1 MAQMGRRSQSDR
13 TKEGSVNRIN
23 SVYCM
28 TIDANFNGNM
38 TLKNPYKLIARIFLD
53 LLMLS
58 AIGNALTI
66 FMIPGDL
73 WSVKVV
79 LTNCLFS
86 IGIGYPAWKGMSYI
100 VVVLERKLPW
110 LQYPIKRLVSQVL
123 SLTLF
128 SGLIIFLGFTIWIKL
143 SEGLDLESIFAMVL
157 SSLKVVYIFVF
168 LSLLLGNAILF
179 FKNWKEATI
188 QQEELK
194 RAHLALQYQTLK
206 DQVRPH
212 FLFNSLSSL
221 VTLINTDPEK
231 ATLFVHRLS
240 DVYRYV
246 LEQRENE
253 LVPVEEE
260 LKFLEDYVYLQQ
272 IRFGE
277 NLQVQYNLKLEPKRM
292 VVTECGHAYRAT
304 VIEGPYWAGIED
316 GQTPIPSFHYVEWVA
331 EALRTGKIKI
341 DPDKRIKEP
350 VTYQDSCNYIR
361 NGGLADVAREI
372 MGYIAEDF
380 REMTPN
386 REHNFCCGGGGGL
399 NGIGRYRQQR
409 NIGMKVKLKQIVDTG
424 AKLVIAPC
432 HNCWDA
438 IRDLEEVY
446 KAGIRWSFLKP
457 LLINMAVIPEHLKPK
472 DE

>member
-1 MAQMGRRSQSDR
+1 
-13 TKEGSVNRIN
+13 
-23 SVYCM
+23 
-28 TIDANFNGNM
+28 M
-38 TLKNPYKLIARIFLD
+38 TLKNPYKQVVRIFLE

-58 AIGNALTI
+58 AIGNGLSI

-73 WSVKVV
+73 WSFKVV
-79 LTNCLFS
+79 VTNCLFS
-86 IGIGYPAWKGMSYI
+86 IGIGYPAWKGMTFI

-128 SGLIIFLGFTIWIKL
+128 SGLIIFLGFAVWIKL
-143 SEGLDLESIFAMVL
+143 SEGLNLESVFEMML

-168 LSLLLGNAILF
+168 LTLLLGNAVLF

-188 QQEELK
+188 KQEELK

-277 NLQVQYNLKLEPKRM
+277 NLQVQYDLNLEPNLM
-292 VVTECGHAYRAT
+292 VIPLSMQMLVENAIKHNEISAHRPLTVEILSTGQNHIIIKNNLQKKEVTEQSLGM
-304 VIEGPYWAGIED
+304 GIEN
-316 GQTPIPSFHYVEWVA
+316 
-331 EALRTGKIKI
+331 LR
-341 DPDKRIKEP
+341 KRIEVFSKEP
-350 VTYQDSCNYIR
+350 
-361 NGGLADVAREI
+361 L
-372 MGYIAEDF
+372 
-380 REMTPN
+380 
-386 REHNFCCGGGGGL
+386 
-399 NGIGRYRQQR
+399 
-409 NIGMKVKLKQIVDTG
+409 QIFEETG
-424 AKLVIAPC
+424 TFIV
-432 HNCWDA
+432 
-438 IRDLEEVY
+438 R
-446 KAGIRWSFLKP
+446 
-457 LLINMAVIPEHLKPK
+457 IPTIQT
-472 DE
+472 

>member
-1 MAQMGRRSQSDR
+1 MAQMGRRSQSGR

-28 TIDANFNGNM
+28 TIDANQNRHM
-38 TLKNPYKLIARIFLD
+38 TLKNPYKLIVRIFLD

-143 SEGLDLESIFAMVL
+143 SEGLDLESIFALVL
-157 SSLKVVYIFVF
+157 PSLKVVYIFVF
-168 LSLLLGNAILF
+168 LSLLVGNAVLF

-260 LKFLEDYVYLQQ
+260 LKFLKDYVYLQQ

-277 NLQVQYNLKLEPKRM
+277 NLQIQYKLNLEPKQM
-292 VVTECGHAYRAT
+292 VIPLSMQMLVENAIKHNEISADRPLT
-304 VIEGPYWAGIED
+304 IEVLSTGQNHIIIKNNLQKKEVPEQSLGMGIEN
-316 GQTPIPSFHYVEWVA
+316 
-331 EALRTGKIKI
+331 LK
-341 DPDKRIKEP
+341 KRIEVFSKEP
-350 VTYQDSCNYIR
+350 
-361 NGGLADVAREI
+361 L
-372 MGYIAEDF
+372 
-380 REMTPN
+380 
-386 REHNFCCGGGGGL
+386 
-399 NGIGRYRQQR
+399 
-409 NIGMKVKLKQIVDTG
+409 QIFEESG
-424 AKLVIAPC
+424 AFIV
-432 HNCWDA
+432 
-438 IRDLEEVY
+438 R
-446 KAGIRWSFLKP
+446 
-457 LLINMAVIPEHLKPK
+457 IPTIQT
-472 DE
+472 